1 MHRLWSDLGPIKKY
15 CSPQFG
21 FLIIFLLMGSSSLP
35 RRFCW
40 FLFWI
45 VASSSQRV
53 AEIKKFVV
61 LRGRIGI
68 VSYFLSQ
75 IRSCSYDQSL
85 AFQQDLVPVMNS
97 LFGYCPPPH
106 PPIFCHKKSNYLLR
120 HVVTWANFIKSSLVI
135 FPFSSA
141 SLPSTLGS
149 ISTWDKYLGGLLKL
163 DLIYWAPKLVHGPTW

>member
-68 VSYFLSQ
+68 VSYFLPH
-75 IRSCSYDQSL
+75 IRSYSYDQSL
-85 AFQQDLVPVMNS
+85 AFQQDLVLVMNS
-97 LFGYCPPPH
+97 LFGYCPPIH
-106 PPIFCHKKSNYLLR
+106 PSFAIKKQLSFETCCYLSKFYKVFSCDISIL
-120 HVVTWANFIKSSLVI
+120 ISKSSLNFGVNI
-135 FPFSSA
+135 N
-141 SLPSTLGS
+141 LR
-149 ISTWDKYLGGLLKL
+149 
-163 DLIYWAPKLVHGPTW
+163 